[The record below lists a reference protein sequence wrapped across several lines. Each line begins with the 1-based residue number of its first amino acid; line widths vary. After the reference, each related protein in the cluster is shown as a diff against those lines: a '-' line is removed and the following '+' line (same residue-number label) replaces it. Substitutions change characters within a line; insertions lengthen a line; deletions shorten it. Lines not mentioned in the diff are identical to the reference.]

1 MIVMNFGSQ
10 DKKRNI
16 TMSKYRNIPLDV
28 NDKDDG
34 EKTRSPIADVS
45 RGEQGRTKTT
55 AIVKRDRVTSL
66 VRRSAFTIIELL
78 IVITVVSLLALL
90 VVPVVSRAKG
100 MAGSVQCKS
109 NLRSLG
115 QATFLFTIG
124 NHDRLP
130 NPKDIENPTAEV
142 RRALNP
148 HVGRQGAFV
157 CPEDPT
163 GETQLAGSYDWRYM
177 GESESSLAGLSLDV
191 VRNPAEI
198 ILGYDRNP
206 AWHKDDWIN
215 VLYADS
221 RVVSLAEA
229 EWFTNM
235 MLTVR

>member
-90 VVPVVSRAKG
+90 VVPVVSRAYAHSARPPFCSPSATTIACRIPKTLRIPRR
-100 MAGSVQCKS
+100 KS
-109 NLRSLG
+109 
-115 QATFLFTIG
+115 
-124 NHDRLP
+124 
-130 NPKDIENPTAEV
+130 AEHSI
-142 RRALNP
+142 R
-148 HVGRQGAFV
+148 
-157 CPEDPT
+157 T
-163 GETQLAGSYDWRYM
+163 
-177 GESESSLAGLSLDV
+177 
-191 VRNPAEI
+191 
-198 ILGYDRNP
+198 
-206 AWHKDDWIN
+206 
-215 VLYADS
+215 
-221 RVVSLAEA
+221 
-229 EWFTNM
+229 
-235 MLTVR
+235 